1 MTKNNKKKIKLLK
14 VSLFTILCSFIFG
27 VLFLFVIFIFTSSYL
42 KSGKFKRFIET
53 KISQNLNIEGEFDK
67 FNWSGPS
74 LNSNEFSAKGYADNP
89 LSKIR
94 ANGIRANINLGAI
107 KNKTWE
113 VSSVDINQLNFLVNE
128 SDKKFSNPYKN
139 RVNEFHQKESN
150 WFKKLFFPNKLI
162 FKSFRVN
169 NINFDFNNYPLTIF
183 GRGISLNAEESSVL
197 NSYKIKAF
205 NGGVWIDDFPKLLL
219 KEGHFRNVGNKII
232 MDSFDFNL
240 FDESRARL
248 FGEIIA
254 SKSPSLDIECKLS
267 DLPADK
273 ILPEDWIKKLK
284 GLINIDINI
293 NGSVDNPIIQ
303 GSAQL
308 INGSLEALPILER
321 IDEFLGTSKFRRLAL
336 NEFNITYSV
345 GKSHSVNIDQFY
357 SLTHGTV
364 CLTGIFSYKNQNID
378 SGKYMIGITPET
390 LKWLTLSKKEI
401 LDNVFTFNK
410 DDAFNKVFD
419 LSNENDKL
427 KIPPDGFKWAVCQV
441 DTDSPDPFTSD
452 IRKQIINSGGLALW
466 AELNGLS
473 KVGLEALDL
482 IVKTSKEKGID
493 INNLLSTERYPIDS
507 ESLKNI
513 ASKLEITEQMNLI
526 LDQLTED
533 VFNLPNKIFSDGS
546 SLLEKFFLGN

>member
-42 KSGKFKRFIET
+42 KSGKFKRLIET

-67 FNWSGPS
+67 FNWSGTS
-74 LNSNEFSAKGYADNP
+74 LNSNEFSAKGFADNP

-113 VSSVDINQLNFLVNE
+113 VSSVDINQLNFLIDE
-128 SDKKFSNPYKN
+128 SDKKFSNSYKN
-139 RVNEFHQKESN
+139 RVNEFDQKESN
-150 WFKKLFFPNKLI
+150 WFKKMFFPNKLI
-162 FKSFRVN
+162 VKSLRVN
-169 NINFDFNNYPLTIF
+169 NINFDFNNYPLTIL

-254 SKSPSLDIECKLS
+254 SNSPSLDIECKLS

-284 GLINIDINI
+284 GLINININI
-293 NGSVDNPIIQ
+293 DGSVDNPIIH

-345 GKSHSVNIDQFY
+345 GKSRSVNIDQFY

-364 CLTGIFSYKNQNID
+364 CLTGVFSYKNQKID

-410 DDAFNKVFD
+410 DDAFNEVFD

-427 KIPPDGFKWAVCQV
+427 KIP
-441 DTDSPDPFTSD
+441 
-452 IRKQIINSGGLALW
+452 
-466 AELNGLS
+466 
-473 KVGLEALDL
+473 
-482 IVKTSKEKGID
+482 
-493 INNLLSTERYPIDS
+493 
-507 ESLKNI
+507 
-513 ASKLEITEQMNLI
+513 
-526 LDQLTED
+526 
-533 VFNLPNKIFSDGS
+533 
-546 SLLEKFFLGN
+546 

>member
-14 VSLFTILCSFIFG
+14 VSLFTILGSFMFG

-169 NINFDFNNYPLTIF
+169 NINFDFNNYPLTIL
-183 GRGISLNAEESSVL
+183 GRGISLNAEESAVL

-205 NGGVWIDDFPKLLL
+205 NGGVWIDDFPKLFL

-345 GKSHSVNIDQFY
+345 GKSRSVNIDQFY

-364 CLTGIFSYKNQNID
+364 CLTGIFSYKNQKID

-533 VFNLPNKIFSDGS
+533 VFNLPNKILSDGS